1 MIALTLLAS
10 LSLGGVDSLN
20 KVALNGLSF
29 KGPTSW
35 QKAQPDENSLEW
47 LEPESGA
54 SLAVSVFPVDPVR
67 PAKACVKQL
76 VEALGTE
83 GFTATTLG
91 AQPASKKITNDYVG
105 EEKIDVNKVTTTTVT
120 GCNGKTKWV
129 LTWTAKTSAGARFGP
144 ILKRVL
150 DSISYGK

>member
-1 MIALTLLAS
+1 MLALTLMAS
-10 LSLGGVDSLN
+10 LSLGGVDSLS
-20 KVALNGLSF
+20 KVTLGGVSF
-29 KGPTSW
+29 KGPTQW
-35 QKAQPDENSLEW
+35 QKAQPDANSLEW

-83 GFTATTLG
+83 GFVATTVG

-105 EEKIDVNKVTTTTVT
+105 EEKTDANKVTTTLVT
-120 GCNGKTKWV
+120 GCNGRTKWV
-129 LTWTAKTSAGARFGP
+129 LTWTAKTSSGARFGP

-150 DSISYGK
+150 DSFSYGK

>member
-1 MIALTLLAS
+1 MIALSLVVT

-20 KVALNGLSF
+20 KVSLGKLAF
-29 KGPTSW
+29 KGPTEW

-47 LEPESGA
+47 LEPTSGA
-54 SLAVSVFPVDPVR
+54 SMAISVFPVDPTR
-67 PAKACVKQL
+67 PAKACVKQI

-83 GFTATTLG
+83 GFNALNVG

-105 EEKIDVNKVTTTTVT
+105 DEKTDANKVTTTTVV

-129 LTWTAKTSAGARFGP
+129 LTWTAKTSSGARFGP
-144 ILKRVL
+144 MLKRVL
-150 DSISYGK
+150 DSVSYGK